1 MWYAFYVAWA
11 RTDGNDRLSWAARP
25 LCPLDLVVRS
35 PRNAESFKD
44 WGFGFMSSVIDRSS
58 SRIKPEKIEQA
69 VIRFA
74 GDSGDG
80 MQITGSQFTNT
91 VALYG
96 NDIATFPDFPA
107 EIRAPAGTLPGVSG
121 YQLHFAS
128 SDVYTPGDAVDVLI
142 AMNPAALKVNIAD
155 LKPNGILIV
164 NSDSFGENDLRKAQL
179 TANPLEDH
187 SLDKYRL
194 FSVELERLTRV
205 SLEHLGLDAKSMD
218 RCKNFFAL
226 GMCYWLY
233 NRSTES
239 TVRWIEDK
247 FKNKPLLVEANKL
260 AMKAGYSYC
269 EATEA
274 FQISYEI
281 PPAQLAPGSY
291 RNMSGNQAL
300 ALGFVTASQKSGLR
314 LFQGSYPITPASDI
328 LHELAQ
334 YKDFGVMT
342 FQAEDEIAAVTSTI
356 GAAYAGA
363 LGLTTTSGPGMAL
376 KTEAIGLAIAVEIP
390 LVICDIQRGGPSTGL
405 PTKTEQADL
414 LQALFGRNS
423 EAPVPVIAP
432 ATPSDCF
439 WAAIEASRIAVKYMV
454 PVILLSDGYL
464 ANGAEPWRIPD
475 LAEIPEIPVQFA
487 TEPNS
492 PGGYLPYKRNPDT
505 LARPWAV
512 PGTPGLE
519 HRIGGLEK
527 QDVTGNINYEPLNHE
542 NMVRIRAAKVAA
554 IAQDIPEAVP
564 SGDPKG
570 DLLIIAWGS
579 THGAITAA
587 VNAQRA
593 EGRKI
598 GHVHLRHLNPLPSN
612 LGDVI
617 KRYKHVLVPE
627 LNMGQLLWILRAKF
641 LVDAVGLNKIQ
652 GRPFKQ
658 AELEQKIEEM
668 LGVD

>member
-1 MWYAFYVAWA
+1 MATT
-11 RTDGNDRLSWAARP
+11 TDIP
-25 LCPLDLVVRS
+25 LPKTKREVLER
-35 PRNAESFKD
+35 
-44 WGFGFMSSVIDRSS
+44 
-58 SRIKPEKIEQA
+58 A

-80 MQITGSQFTNT
+80 MQVTGSQFTNT

-121 YQLHFAS
+121 YQLHFS
-128 SDVYTPGDAVDVLI
+128 SNEIYTPGDSVDVLI
-142 AMNPAALKVNIAD
+142 AMNPAALKMNLAD
-155 LKPNGILIV
+155 LKANGILIV
-164 NSDSFGENDLRKAQL
+164 NSDAFAENDLRKAQM
-179 TANPLEDH
+179 TSNPLEDH
-187 SLDKYRL
+187 SLDKFRL
-194 FSVELERLTRV
+194 FSVELERLTKV
-205 SLEHLGLDAKSMD
+205 ALDHLGLDTKSVS

-233 NRSTES
+233 NRSMES
-239 TVRWIEDK
+239 TTRYIAEK
-247 FKNKPLLVEANKL
+247 FAKKPLLVQANEL

-281 PPAQLAPGSY
+281 PPAQLAPGVY

-300 ALGFVTASQKSGLR
+300 ALGFVTASQKSGLK
-314 LFQGSYPITPASDI
+314 LFLGSYPITPASDI
-328 LHELAQ
+328 LHELSQ
-334 YKDFGVMT
+334 YKDFGVIT
-342 FQAEDEIAAVTSTI
+342 FQAEDEIAAITSAI

-363 LGLTTTSGPGMAL
+363 LAMTTTSGPGMAL
-376 KTEAIGLAIAVEIP
+376 KTEAMGLAVAVEIP

-423 EAPVPVIAP
+423 EAPIPVIAP

-439 WAAIEASRIAVKYMV
+439 WAAVEASRIATKYMV
-454 PVILLSDGYL
+454 PVIILSDGYL
-464 ANGAEPWRIPD
+464 ANGSEPWLIPNLDDIPD
-475 LAEIPEIPVQFA
+475 FKVNFVTDPVDFQPYRRDPE
-487 TEPNS
+487 
-492 PGGYLPYKRNPDT
+492 T

-527 QDVTGNINYEPLNHE
+527 QDVSGNINYEPLNHE
-542 NMVRIRAAKVAA
+542 KMVRIRAAKVEG
-554 IAQDIPEAVP
+554 IANDIPEIVP
-564 SGDPKG
+564 AGDPDG
-570 DLLIIAWGS
+570 DLLIVAWGS

-587 VNAQRA
+587 LKSQR
-593 EGRKI
+593 ELGHRI
-598 GHVHLRHLNPLPSN
+598 GHVHLRHLNPFPKN
-612 LGDVI
+612 LGDLL
-617 KRYKHVLVPE
+617 KRYKKVLVPE
-627 LNMGQLLWILRAKF
+627 LNMGQLSWLLRAKF
-641 LVDAVGLNKIQ
+641 LVDAIGFNKIQ

-658 AELEQKIEEM
+658 SELEQKIAE
-668 LGVD
+668 LVS

>member
-1 MWYAFYVAWA
+1 MS
-11 RTDGNDRLSWAARP
+11 TL
-25 LCPLDLVVRS
+25 
-35 PRNAESFKD
+35 AEVPPVKSKRE
-44 WGFGFMSSVIDRSS
+44 VIDR
-58 SRIKPEKIEQA
+58 A

-80 MQITGSQFTNT
+80 MQITGSQFTT
-91 VALYG
+91 TAALYG
-96 NDIATFPDFPA
+96 NDIATFPDYPA
-107 EIRAPAGTLPGVSG
+107 EIRAPAGTIPGVSG
-121 YQLHFAS
+121 FQLHFS
-128 SDVYTPGDAVDVLI
+128 SSEVYTPGDAIDVLI
-142 AMNPAALKVNIAD
+142 AMNPAALKVNVAD
-155 LKPNGILIV
+155 LKANGILIV
-164 NSDSFGENDLRKAQL
+164 NSDSFTENDLRKAQ
-179 TANPLEDH
+179 TTSNPLEDH
-187 SLDKYRL
+187 SLDKFRL
-194 FSVELERLTRV
+194 FPVELERLTRR
-205 SLEHLGLDAKSMD
+205 SLEHLGLDAKTMD

-233 NRSTES
+233 NRSAEP

-247 FKNKPLLVEANKL
+247 FKNKPLIVEANKL
-260 AMKAGYSYC
+260 ALKGGYSYC

-281 PPAQLAPGSY
+281 PPAHLTPGLY
-291 RNMSGNQAL
+291 RSLSGNQAL
-300 ALGFVTASQKSGLR
+300 ALGFVTAARKAGLT

-328 LHELAQ
+328 LHELSQ

-342 FQAEDEIAAVTSTI
+342 FQAEDEIAAITSSI

-363 LGLTTTSGPGMAL
+363 LAITTTSGPGMAL
-376 KTEAIGLAIAVEIP
+376 KTEAMGLAVAVEIP

-423 EAPVPVIAP
+423 EAPIPVLAASTP
-432 ATPSDCF
+432 ADCF
-439 WAAIEASRIAVKYMV
+439 WVAVEASRIALKYMV
-454 PVILLSDGYL
+454 PVIILSDGYL

-475 LAEIPEIPVQFA
+475 LSDIPEFPVKFA
-487 TEPNS
+487 TDPH
-492 PGGYLPYKRNPDT
+492 GFLPYKRDPQT

-527 QDVTGNINYEPLNHE
+527 QDPTGNINYEPLNHE

-554 IAQDIPEAVP
+554 VAQEIPNALP
-564 SGDPKG
+564 DGDADG

-579 THGAITAA
+579 TAGSITAA
-587 VNAQRA
+587 LKAQRA
-593 EGRKI
+593 KGRKI
-598 GHVHLRHLNPLPSN
+598 GHLHLRYLNPLPSN

-617 KRYKHVLVPE
+617 KRYKRVLVPE
-627 LNMGQLLWILRAKF
+627 LNMGQLLWVLRAKF

-668 LGVD
+668 LGL